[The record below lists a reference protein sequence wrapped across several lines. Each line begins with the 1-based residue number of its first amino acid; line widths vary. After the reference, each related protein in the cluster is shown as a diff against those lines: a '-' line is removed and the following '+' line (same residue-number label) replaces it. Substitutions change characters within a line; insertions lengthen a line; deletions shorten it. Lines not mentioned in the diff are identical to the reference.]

1 MSNSQYELLYFPVR
15 GRAEQIRLT
24 FAMAQVPFTDTAV
37 TDWPGGLKSSTP
49 TGQLPVLR
57 VRSEAGESQ
66 IAQSLAIIRH
76 LARQFDLYGA
86 NEQQRTQCDVL
97 ADTANDWRDKWVRV
111 AFARMM
117 NTPVETIEKYWHD
130 LPGTL
135 ALFEKLH
142 GQSAAPQ
149 AGWFV
154 GDKPTFADVVLF
166 DILDEHVAVR
176 PELLVDYPG
185 LAGFVARFKALPGIA
200 ARLAARQ

>member
-15 GRAEQIRLT
+15 GRGEQIRLT
-24 FAMAQVPFTDTAV
+24 FALAQVPFTDTAV
-37 TDWPGGLKSSTP
+37 TDWPASKSSTP

-57 VRSEAGESQ
+57 VRSESGETM
-66 IAQSLAIIRH
+66 IPQSFAIIRH
-76 LARQFDLYGA
+76 IARQFHLYGT

-97 ADTANDWRDKWVRV
+97 ADTANDWRNKWVPV
-111 AFARMM
+111 AFAKMM

-135 ALFEKLH
+135 ALFERLH
-142 GQSAAPQ
+142 GQSAAPE

-154 GDKPTFADVVLF
+154 GEKPTYADVVIF

-200 ARLAARQ
+200 ARLASRQ